1 MDSSSGTE
9 QGGFALLTL
18 SISLAI
24 FMSSLDGTIVNIALP
39 TISSTFDLSSSTVS
53 WVATVYLIVMA
64 GCVLVF
70 GKISDLIGFR
80 KIFLAGFTVF
90 TAGSLMCGLL
100 PGLFGMFDLL
110 ILSRVVQGV
119 GGAMMTAIAP
129 AMVTGYIPLR
139 QKGRAMGIVMAMAAL
154 GMAVG
159 PTIGGLLTE
168 YLSWHWIFF
177 INVPVGIAAV
187 LLGVRAVPRDTRTG
201 SPAGFD
207 YPGAALLFV
216 GLAAIIFALSD
227 GLSLGWTSP
236 PILGAVLVG
245 AVSLAGLVT
254 LELRREDP
262 LLELGLFRE
271 RNFLTANIALA
282 LLFFSFG
289 GVNYLLPFYLEYVQ
303 GLSTSVAGLILTV
316 LSFAMMVTGLVAG
329 ALFNRVGARPLS
341 IGASG
346 VIIVGYFLLTGLRA
360 DSGMPYI
367 FATLFCIGF
376 GLGLLITPMSSMILN
391 AVQKKYQG
399 VVSSLTS
406 VERYAPPGDPP
417 RLPGER

>member
-1 MDSSSGTE
+1 
-9 QGGFALLTL
+9 
-18 SISLAI
+18 
-24 FMSSLDGTIVNIALP
+24 
-39 TISSTFDLSSSTVS
+39 
-53 WVATVYLIVMA
+53 
-64 GCVLVF
+64 
-70 GKISDLIGFR
+70 
-80 KIFLAGFTVF
+80 
-90 TAGSLMCGLL
+90 
-100 PGLFGMFDLL
+100 
-110 ILSRVVQGV
+110 VQGV

-129 AMVTGYIPLR
+129 AMVTEYIPLR
-139 QKGRAMGIVMAMAAL
+139 QKGRAMGIVMTMAAL

-201 SPAGFD
+201 SLAGFD
-207 YPGAALLFV
+207 YPGAVLIFV

-236 PILGAVLVG
+236 TILGAVLMG
-245 AVSLAGLVT
+245 AVSLGGLV
-254 LELRREDP
+254 LHELRREDP

-303 GLSTSVAGLILTV
+303 GFSTSVAGLILTV
-316 LSFAMMVTGLVAG
+316 LSCAMMIAGLVAG

-341 IGASG
+341 IGAS
-346 VIIVGYFLLTGLRA
+346 VVVIVGYFMLTGLRA

-376 GLGLLITPMSSMILN
+376 GLGLLVTPMSSMIMN

-406 VERYAPPGDPP
+406 VERYAPMPLGIAVFNLALLQGVQAVARHRGVIESAPVTI
-417 RLPGER
+417 RLSVLTAGFDLAFMAALAVAVIILVLTLATRLEIHPDYLESDEQEIVLGMA